1 MNIQAYMENW
11 REYVEEVE
19 AESKFQL
26 ILENIENAKNQ
37 KTVDMIIESWI
48 EEQEQ
53 LLLELDIAAT
63 AKKAKGYIDKKVND
77 FLLNLYFKAISIFKK
92 MAQVGMKVA
101 QPAIKIIKFITEK
114 VGAFM
119 NKHPFVAKI
128 ASVSLIAL
136 VLLCAFGLFTSAS
149 ANPTEVNPESFNK
162 YIDLLQGYL
171 ADASTNIDNLESGSD
186 VLPSSESNK
195 IKRLSAEAIN
205 HLEGMKNKA
214 GSLEDLSKTAGE
226 SKQII
231 QNAIDF
237 QKDLLSNPPE
247 GSSKEEILQMMNKWA
262 RAGEEIVS
270 ADYQFEKVVDAFGST
285 EKSQFKLG
293 ITK

>member
-1 MNIQAYMENW
+1 MNIQAYMESW

-37 KTVDMIIESWI
+37 KTVDMIVESWI

-149 ANPTEVNPESFNK
+149 ASPTEVNPESFNQ

-171 ADASTNIDNLESGSD
+171 ADLSTNIDNLESGSD

-195 IKRLSAEAIN
+195 FKRLSAEAIS
-205 HLEGMKNKA
+205 HLESMKNKA

-231 QNAIDF
+231 QAALDF

-247 GSSKEEILQMMNKWA
+247 GSSKEEMLQMMNKWA

-293 ITK
+293 TRK

>member
-1 MNIQAYMENW
+1 MNTQAYMENW

-19 AESKFQL
+19 RESKFQL

-37 KTVDMIIESWI
+37 KTVDMIVESWI

-63 AKKAKGYIDKKVND
+63 TKKAKGYIDKKVND

-114 VGAFM
+114 VGALM

-149 ANPTEVNPESFNK
+149 ANPTEVNPESFNQ

-171 ADASTNIDNLESGSD
+171 ADLSTNIDNLESGSD
-186 VLPSSESNK
+186 VLPPRESNEF
-195 IKRLSAEAIN
+195 KRLSAEAIN
-205 HLEGMKNKA
+205 HLESMKNKA
-214 GSLEDLSKTAGE
+214 GSLEDLSKAAGE

-231 QNAIDF
+231 QTAIDF

-247 GSSKEEILQMMNKWA
+247 GSSREEMLQTMNKWA
-262 RAGEEIVS
+262 RAGKEIVS

-293 ITK
+293 TTK

>member
-1 MNIQAYMENW
+1 MNIQTYVESW

-26 ILENIENAKNQ
+26 VLENIENAKNE
-37 KTVDMIIESWI
+37 KDVDMIVESWI

-77 FLLNLYFKAISIFKK
+77 FLLNLYFKAVSIFKK

-101 QPAIKIIKFITEK
+101 QPAIKIIKFIAEK
-114 VGAFM
+114 IGAFSK
-119 NKHPFVAKI
+119 KHPFIAKI
-128 ASVSLIAL
+128 ASGSLIAL

-149 ANPTEVNPESFNK
+149 ANPTEVNPESVNQ

-171 ADASTNIDNLESGSD
+171 ADLSTNINNLESGSD
-186 VLPSSESNK
+186 VLPPKESNEF
-195 IKRLSAEAIN
+195 KRLSAEAIN
-205 HLEGMKNKA
+205 HLESMKNKA

-231 QNAIDF
+231 QAALDF

-247 GSSKEEILQMMNKWA
+247 GSSKEEMLQMMNKWA

-270 ADYQFEKVVDAFGST
+270 AEYQFEKVVDAFGST

-293 ITK
+293 TRK